1 MSYKTI
7 LLHLNDERRARNVL
21 AHAIALARTFQ
32 AHLIGL
38 HVFPAYQLTPP
49 VRLPIGANP
58 GGNIRRQIHEET
70 DRIKAAFQL
79 ETANQSFHTEWR
91 SVTTERVDPATV
103 VLAHGRAADL
113 IVASQ
118 AEPTWDFSSILDFP
132 ERLAIESG
140 RPVLV
145 VPNGDWT
152 TPLPPRT
159 ITVGWNGRRE
169 SARAVFDALP
179 FLKMAEQVHVLTVE
193 EGQDHQHGLPDAAF
207 ADALRR
213 HGVKVEISKVKS
225 TKSAGEEIRERALEQ
240 RADLLVLGAYGHSRF
255 LEFAFGGVTRH
266 ILRTMT
272 IPALF
277 AH

>member
-21 AHAIALARTFQ
+21 THAVALARIFE

-38 HVFPAYQLTPP
+38 HVFPAHHLTPP
-49 VRLPIGANP
+49 VRLPVGANP
-58 GGNIRRQIHEET
+58 SANIRRQIHEET
-70 DRIKAAFQL
+70 ERIKAAFQL
-79 ETANQSFHTEWR
+79 ETATQSFHTEWR
-91 SVTTERVDPATV
+91 SVTTERVDPAAV

-152 TPLPPRT
+152 ATLPPRT

-169 SARAVFDALP
+169 SARFRCPAIP
-179 FLKMAEQVHVLTVE
+179 Q
-193 EGQDHQHGLPDAAF
+193 
-207 ADALRR
+207 
-213 HGVKVEISKVKS
+213 
-225 TKSAGEEIRERALEQ
+225 
-240 RADLLVLGAYGHSRF
+240 
-255 LEFAFGGVTRH
+255 GG
-266 ILRTMT
+266 
-272 IPALF
+272 
-277 AH
+277 